1 MVKGEP
7 LELNIF
13 LRVFMAGDAIPQ
25 REHPLLFRLVS
36 EVAKEAS
43 AVCHLNMRTHNNLGV
58 TARAAQLF
66 APP

>member
-1 MVKGEP
+1 MAEGEP
-7 LELNIF
+7 LELYVF
-13 LRVFMAGDAIPQ
+13 LRVFMASGAIPQ
-25 REHPLLFRLVS
+25 WEHSLLFRLVP

-43 AVCHLNMRTHNNLGV
+43 AVRHLNMRPHNNLGV